1 MQDKKLS
8 VIAGIYFPPIDCFR
22 RFLDACLDQTLN
34 DIEFIFLLDSPE
46 DTKSR
51 SILDE
56 YKDRINTNKNAFVII
71 ENEKN
76 LGVVDTYLKGCK
88 LSNSDNILIVDSDD
102 FFDNDLIENMY
113 NYFIN
118 NELDFLA
125 PRILMS
131 YVGELD
137 VFYALNNND
146 DPTDTGIMFR
156 KKILDEYEE
165 FRKYINYTLIDT
177 IKKTTYKVEVLPL
190 DLGCFYYYTITNR
203 SATSS
208 FILQDNGE
216 VPKSKDY
223 EYYKDGVIRFI
234 ETFLSNTTNKQI
246 NFEDYTLDELKDV
259 AKKYLDLDNLLENNL
274 SYKDLKEI

>member
-8 VIAGIYFPPIDCFR
+8 VIAGIYFPPEICFR
-22 RFLDACLDQTLN
+22 RFLDACLNQTME

-46 DTKSR
+46 DMKSR
-51 SILDE
+51 EVLNK
-56 YKDRINTNKNAFVII
+56 YKPLIDSNKNKFTII

-76 LGVVDTYLKGCK
+76 LGVVDTYLIGCD
-88 LSNSDNILIVDSDD
+88 LAESDNILIVDSDD
-102 FFDNDLIENMY
+102 FFDNDLIEHMY
-113 NYFIN
+113 TYFVDKD
-118 NELDFLA
+118 LDFLA

-131 YVGELD
+131 YIGELD

-165 FRKYINYTLIDT
+165 FRKYINYTLIGT
-177 IKKTTYKVEVLPL
+177 IMETNYKVDMLPL
-190 DLGCFYYYTITNR
+190 EIGSFYYYTITNR

-223 EYYKDGVIRFI
+223 EYYKEGVIRFI
-234 ETFLSNTTNKQI
+234 ETFLSNTINKEI
-246 NFEDYTLDELKDV
+246 KFEDYTLDELKGM
-259 AKKYLDLDNLLENNL
+259 AIKYLDVDNLLENNL
-274 SYKDLKEI
+274 TYEDLKDM